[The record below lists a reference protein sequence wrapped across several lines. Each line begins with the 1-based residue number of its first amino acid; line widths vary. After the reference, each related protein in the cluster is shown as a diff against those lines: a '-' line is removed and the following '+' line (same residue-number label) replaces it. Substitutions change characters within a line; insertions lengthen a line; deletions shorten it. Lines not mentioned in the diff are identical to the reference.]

1 MLKLIIKINSNYL
14 NFYLTLKVA
23 SPNSL
28 GQTTAIILNEIKN
41 NPVATLVDHLLKAV
55 VKIYKC

>member
-1 MLKLIIKINSNYL
+1 MIQSCLICII
-14 NFYLTLKVA
+14 
-23 SPNSL
+23 
-28 GQTTAIILNEIKN
+28 GQTTAIILNETKN